1 MPVAVLPPK
10 RVLGDSTKVHRN
22 ANNLPSPSA
31 AKRRKL
37 DVVSSPAPAKIKVP
51 NGAKPGLGSSQPK
64 SQFEEEVLE
73 KLTQDINGLKQKN
86 SEKDQQWD
94 RPNLDAF
101 DEKRDSLCFQ
111 QIEVEEGTL
120 HGGKTTVKLF
130 GVNEVGSCC
139 QSQQYTGFSYA
150 SHRTEIQYSSMLL
163 TFYITSML
171 LPLCPLRN
179 PTAKTSSSTSRH
191 KWHKTNQ
198 P

>member
-1 MPVAVLPPK
+1 MPAAVLPPK

-37 DVVSSPAPAKIKVP
+37 DVVSSPAPARIKVP
-51 NGAKPGLGSSQPK
+51 NGTRAGPGSSQPK

-73 KLTQDINGLKQKN
+73 KLTQDINGLKEKN

-94 RPNLDAF
+94 RPNLDDF
-101 DEKRDSLCFQ
+101 NEKIDSLCFQ

-139 QSQQYTGFSYA
+139 QFQQSIGFSYM
-150 SHRTEIQYSSMLL
+150 SYRTEIPCSSMLL
-163 TFYITSML
+163 TFYITSMS
-171 LPLCPLRN
+171 LPPYPLRN
-179 PTAKTSSSTSRH
+179 PTARTSSSTSRH
-191 KWHKTNQ
+191 KWHKINQ